1 MLDINFI
8 KENKGMVEQMMK
20 DRNVTPVNLD
30 RVIEL
35 YSQRKEKLSK
45 IDELRKK
52 RNIAAE
58 NRNVEEG
65 KELKQKIANEEAA
78 LKVIIKE
85 FTELMCKI
93 PNLPTAD
100 TPKGKDESENVVLR
114 EWGKKPNFSFKPKS
128 HWEIGEELGII
139 DTVRGA
145 KVTSSRFN
153 FLKGDLVKLQFAIIS
168 MTLRV
173 VCNEAELKKIIDKVG
188 LSVSSKPFIPV
199 LPPTMIKPEML
210 YGMAR
215 LDPSEDKFF
224 TEKDNLF
231 MAGSAEHPLG
241 SMHSG
246 ETFDEDELP
255 KRYIGYSTAFR
266 REAGSYGKD
275 TRGILRQ
282 HQFDKLEFESFTL
295 PENSVQEQDFL
306 VAIQEHLMQML
317 DIPYRVV
324 AICTGD
330 MGAPDQRQIDL
341 ESWMPGQDTY
351 RETHSAD
358 LIGGYQARRLNIKVA
373 RKDGRKEVVHM
384 NDATVFAMGR
394 ILIAII
400 ENGQNE
406 DGTITVPQAL
416 RDYVGTD
423 KIRKV

>member
-1 MLDINFI
+1 
-8 KENKGMVEQMMK
+8 MK
-20 DRNVTPVNLD
+20 DRNTPPVNLD

-35 YSQRKEKLSK
+35 YGQRKEKLSK

-58 NRNVEEG
+58 SRNVEEG

-78 LKVIIKE
+78 LKIIIKE

-114 EWGKKPNFSFKPKS
+114 EWGKKPDFSFKPKP
-128 HWEIGEELGII
+128 HWEIGEKLGII
-139 DTVRGA
+139 DTARGA

-153 FLKGDLVKLQFAIIS
+153 FLKGDIVKLQFAIIS

-173 VCNEAELKKIIDKVG
+173 VCDEKELKKIIDKVG
-188 LSVSSKPFIPV
+188 LSVSSKPFIPI
-199 LPPTMIKPEML
+199 LPPTMVKPEML

-215 LDPSEDKFF
+215 LDPKEDKFF

-241 SMHSG
+241 AMHSE
-246 ETFDEDELP
+246 ETFDESELP

-341 ESWMPGQDTY
+341 ESWMAGQDTY

-373 RKDGRKEVVHM
+373 RKDGRKEIVHM

-400 ENGQNE
+400 ENMQNE
-406 DGTITVPQAL
+406 DGTINIPQAL
-416 RDYVGTD
+416 RNYVGTD
-423 KIRKV
+423 KIRRV